1 MFITRVE
8 LENIKSYRHAVIELR
23 RGTTAIRGQN
33 GAGKTTLVEAIG
45 FALFDYLPYSQ
56 AQFVREGERGGQ
68 VTVTFKSGV
77 DEVEYAVVRRCGTP
91 SAWYVYDPQ
100 IDKRLVEQK
109 ADVIDWLR
117 EHLPLQG
124 DIELGAFFSDALGVQ
139 QGTFTSDFLAAPA
152 IRKRKF
158 DALLQIEDY
167 RKAFEKLRE
176 TQSHLQD
183 SVHEA
188 DLRVQALEAE
198 TAHVAVWRDEV
209 AAQRAEEDAS
219 RERED
224 ELTIQYEQA
233 QQERAALEC
242 LKKEINDLAN
252 EVSAARSRWELA
264 QQAFSQAKRDFD
276 EAQVAQQTLE
286 ACAADYT
293 LYQESQTALQV
304 AYKQQR
310 HLQDLRAQQAERQRA
325 RATAQTNAEHAQ
337 AQLTQAAAA
346 RREMKRLAPMV
357 EEQALLEQQMS
368 TAQQQ
373 MRRLGDVEQEVLR
386 LEADCAQRA
395 DEVAG
400 QARRLAEIDAQRAE
414 ASLLAERRAEV
425 ERLRLDVQLRGERER
440 EQSEVRRSMADG
452 EEQRQ
457 KADAAVV
464 KGKAD
469 VEKLIAT
476 RPVVATLPAL
486 EREWNELRQQVMLL
500 TGNIKR
506 HNESKLQSAG
516 GQCPFLQEPCLN
528 IRQKG
533 LLSLETY
540 FDGLIARD
548 QAALAPLE
556 AREADLDRQVQ
567 DVRLKKSYVDRF
579 DEFEQRLLDA
589 QEQQERLRQEMQRLK
604 ARERELVKLLSASSG
619 SAAKLPEAQALLKRS
634 DEADKEV
641 RSLAGLLSQHESAK
655 RHLDEQRARLEQ
667 LRAERLDLAD
677 APVRASQAN
686 QRLSVLGDPRREYAQ
701 QEGIVVQEPGARKL
715 LASATELVAL
725 ADAALA
731 DLETQLAPYLGL
743 EERILRLNR
752 QADESRSG
760 YQTYL
765 AHEQM
770 AAKMA
775 ERQQVYQATLKAER
789 VAHEDHIQAEQRHI
803 SKAASYE
810 QQEWERVERRVE
822 HLYGARME
830 LREKLRTLR
839 AEITRKEQQIA
850 AAQEKLAELD
860 AAKAEHA
867 ELGET
872 REMLQQFRETIRD
885 AGPHVMKELLKQI
898 SKGANRIFG
907 DILGDRSVELSWEED
922 YEIVLRTRGQER
934 SFAQLSGGEQ
944 MSAALA
950 VRLALLK
957 TLAKLDVA
965 FFDEPTQ
972 SMDETRRGNLA
983 EQIRRVRGF
992 NQLLVISHDDTFEQG
1007 LDSVIYLQ
1015 KRDGE
1020 TVVGDADMALAG
1032 NLVEVGVDGAG
1043 DY

>member
-8 LENIKSYRHAVIELR
+8 LENIKSYRHASVELR

-45 FALFDYLPYSQ
+45 FALFDYLPYNQ
-56 AQFVREGERGGQ
+56 AQFVREGERSGQ

-77 DEVEYAVVRRCGTP
+77 DDVEYAVVRRCGTP

-124 DIELGAFFSDALGVQ
+124 EIELGAFFSDALGVQ

-167 RKAFEKLRE
+167 RKAFEKLRD
-176 TQSHLQD
+176 TQSHLQQ
-183 SVHEA
+183 SAHEA
-188 DLRVQALEAE
+188 DLRVQALETE
-198 TAHVAVWRDEV
+198 TAHVAVWRDEL
-209 AAQRAEEDAS
+209 AAQRDELDAGTGRLFALED
-219 RERED
+219 ERE
-224 ELTIQYEQA
+224 QAEQ
-233 QQERAALEC
+233 QRAAFDRLE
-242 LKKEINDLAN
+242 KEIEKLA
-252 EVSAARSRWELA
+252 SDAAAAEGKWELA
-264 QQAFSQAKRDFD
+264 KQTLDQATHDLD
-276 EAQVAQQTLE
+276 EAQAAQRTLE
-286 ACAADYT
+286 ANAEDYT
-293 LYQESQTALQV
+293 LYQESQVALQV
-304 AYKQQR
+304 AYAQQR
-310 HLQDLRAQQAERQRA
+310 IQQDLRERQAVQQRE
-325 RATAQTNAEHAQ
+325 RATAQANAQHAEVQLAQ
-337 AQLTQAAAA
+337 ASEAQRKLK
-346 RREMKRLAPMV
+346 MLAPLV
-357 EEQALLEQQMS
+357 KEQARLEQQIS
-368 TAQQQ
+368 VAQQQ
-373 MRRLGDVEQEVLR
+373 IKHLLDVEQVHMR
-386 LEADCAQRA
+386 LEADCA
-395 DEVAG
+395 
-400 QARRLAEIDAQRAE
+400 RLAEEVTKQAQRIAEIETQRAE
-414 ASLLAERRAEV
+414 AALLAERRDEV
-425 ERLRLDVQLRGERER
+425 ERLSLEVKRRSDWERELP
-440 EQSEVRRSMADG
+440 EVRGSLDG
-452 EEQRQ
+452 AEAQRQ
-457 KADAAVV
+457 KADAAVM
-464 KGKAD
+464 KRKAD
-469 VEKLIAT
+469 VDKLLANQA
-476 RPVVATLPAL
+476 VVATLPKL

-516 GQCPFLQEPCLN
+516 GHCPFLKEPCLN

-533 LLSLETY
+533 MLSLETY

-548 QAALAPLE
+548 QAALVPLE
-556 AREADLDRQVQ
+556 AREAALDQQVQ
-567 DVRLKKSYVDRF
+567 DVRLKKSYVDRL
-579 DEFEQRLLDA
+579 DEYEQRLLEARD
-589 QEQQERLRQEMQRLK
+589 QQEHLRQEMQRLK
-604 ARERELVKLLSASSG
+604 TREQELVTQLNAASKN
-619 SAAKLPEAQALLKRS
+619 AAKLPQAQALLQRS
-634 DEADKEV
+634 DDADKEV
-641 RSLAGLLSQHESAK
+641 RMLAGLLSQHESAQ
-655 RHLDEQRARLEQ
+655 RHLDGQRQRLEQ
-667 LRAERLDLAD
+667 LSTERLELAG
-677 APVRASQAN
+677 APAREAEASQ
-686 QRLSVLGDPRREYAQ
+686 QLSALGDPRREYAQ
-701 QEGIVVQEPGARKL
+701 QEGIAAQEEGAREL
-715 LASATELVAL
+715 LQSASLQVSL
-725 ADAALA
+725 ADEAFA
-731 DLETQLAPYLGL
+731 DLEVQLAPYIGL
-743 EERILRLNR
+743 DERIMQLN
-752 QADESRSG
+752 QQTQQSRSG

-765 AHEQM
+765 TYEQM
-770 AAKMA
+770 AGKTP
-775 ERQQVYQATLKAER
+775 ERQRAHDAALKAAR
-789 VAHEDHIQAEQRHI
+789 LAHECYARARQQHAT
-803 SKAASYE
+803 KAASYDPQALVE
-810 QQEWERVERRVE
+810 ARQRVEYLV
-822 HLYGARME
+822 GAWAE
-830 LREKLRTLR
+830 LREKLRGLR
-839 AEITRKEQQIA
+839 EEIGKKEQQIA
-850 AAQEKLAELD
+850 AVQEKLAELD
-860 AAKAEHA
+860 AAKAERA

-992 NQLLVISHDDTFEQG
+992 NQLIVISHDDTFEQG

-1020 TVVGDADMALAG
+1020 TVIGDADMALAG
-1032 NLVEVGVDGAG
+1032 SLVEIGIDGAG

>member
-8 LENIKSYRHAVIELR
+8 LENIKSYRHASIELR

-56 AQFVREGERGGQ
+56 AQFVREGERSGQ

-77 DEVEYAVVRRCGTP
+77 DDVEYAVVRRCGTP

-124 DIELGAFFSDALGVQ
+124 EMELGAFFSDALGVQ

-167 RKAFEKLRE
+167 RKAFEKLRD
-176 TQSHLQD
+176 TQSHLQQL
-183 SVHEA
+183 VHEA
-188 DLRVQALEAE
+188 DLRVQALEDE
-198 TAHVAVWRDEV
+198 TAHVAVWRDEL
-209 AAQRAEEDAS
+209 AAQRAEHDAGQ
-219 RERED
+219 ERMD
-224 ELTIQYEQA
+224 ELEIQRDQA
-233 QQERAALEC
+233 DQQRAALDR
-242 LKKEINDLAN
+242 LRQEIDKLAFD
-252 EVSAARSRWELA
+252 VSSAESKWELA
-264 QQAFSQAKRDFD
+264 KQALDQAQRDLD
-276 EAQVAQQTLE
+276 EAQAAQQMLE
-286 ACAADYT
+286 ESAEDYT
-293 LYQESQTALQV
+293 LYQESQAALQA
-304 AYKQQR
+304 AYAQQR
-310 HLQDLRAQQAERQRA
+310 DQQDLRARQAEHQQE
-325 RATAQTNAEHAQ
+325 RATEQANARHAEAQLAQ
-337 AQLTQAAAA
+337 AADA
-346 RREMKRLAPMV
+346 RREMTTLAPLV
-357 EEQALLEQQMS
+357 EEQIRLEQQINA
-368 TAQQQ
+368 AQQHVQ
-373 MRRLGDVEQEVLR
+373 RLREVEQAHMR
-386 LEADCAQRA
+386 LEADCARLTE
-395 DEVAG
+395 DVAK
-400 QARRLAEIDAQRAE
+400 QAQQIAAIEAQRAE
-414 ASLLAERRAEV
+414 AGLLAERRAEV
-425 ERLRLDVQLRGERER
+425 EQLSLEVRQRADRER
-440 EQSEVRRSMADG
+440 ELPEVRDSLDG
-452 EEQRQ
+452 TKAQRE

-464 KGKAD
+464 KKQTD
-469 VEKLIAT
+469 VEKLLANQA
-476 RPVVATLPAL
+476 VVATLPKL
-486 EREWNELRQQVMLL
+486 ERDWNELRQQVMLL

-506 HNESKLQSAG
+506 HHESKLQSAG
-516 GQCPFLQEPCLN
+516 GQCPFLKEPCLN

-556 AREADLDRQVQ
+556 AKEATLDQQVQ
-567 DVRLKKSYVDRF
+567 DVRLKKSYVDRL
-579 DEFEQRLLDA
+579 DDYEQALRDA
-589 QEQQERLRQEMQRLK
+589 QNQQEYLRQETQRHQ
-604 ARERELVKLLSASSG
+604 ARERELVTFLSAASK
-619 SAAKLPEAQALLKRS
+619 SAARLPEAQALLKRS
-634 DEADKEV
+634 DEGDKQV
-641 RSLAGLLSQHESAK
+641 RALAGLLSKQESDQ
-655 RHLDEQRARLEQ
+655 RYLDEQRQRLEQ
-667 LRAERLDLAD
+667 LRAERLELAD
-677 APVRASQAN
+677 APAREAQAAK
-686 QRLSVLGDPRREYAQ
+686 QLSALGDPRREYAK
-701 QEGIVVQEPGARKL
+701 QEGIVALEPSAREL
-715 LASATELVAL
+715 LQRASRLASLADEAL
-725 ADAALA
+725 AG
-731 DLETQLAPYLGL
+731 LEAQLAPYAGL
-743 EERILRLNR
+743 DERITRLNQ
-752 QADESRSG
+752 QAEQSRLG

-765 AHEQM
+765 AYEQM
-770 AAKMA
+770 AGKTP
-775 ERQQVYQATLKAER
+775 ERLRAHDAALKAER
-789 VAHEDHIQAEQRHI
+789 SAYEGSAQARQRHAAR
-803 SKAASYE
+803 AASFDPQALVE
-810 QQEWERVERRVE
+810 AGQRVEYLV
-822 HLYGARME
+822 GAHAE
-830 LREKLRTLR
+830 LRERLRGLR
-839 AEITRKEQQIA
+839 EEIGKKEQQIA
-850 AAQEKLAELD
+850 AAQEKLAELE

-992 NQLLVISHDDTFEQG
+992 NQLIVISHDDTFEQG

-1015 KRDGE
+1015 KREGE

-1032 NLVEVGVDGAG
+1032 SLVEIGIDSAG
-1043 DY
+1043 EY

>member
-8 LENIKSYRHAVIELR
+8 LENIKSYRHASIELR

-56 AQFVREGERGGQ
+56 AQFVREGERSGQ

-77 DEVEYAVVRRCGTP
+77 DDMEYAVVRRCGTP
-91 SAWYVYDPQ
+91 SAWYIYDPQ

-109 ADVIDWLR
+109 ADVVDWLR

-124 DIELGAFFSDALGVQ
+124 EIELGAFFSDALGVQ

-152 IRKRKF
+152 LRKRKF

-176 TQSHLQD
+176 TQSHLQQLA
-183 SVHEA
+183 HEA

-198 TAHVAVWRDEV
+198 TAHVAVWREEV
-209 AAQRAEEDAS
+209 AAQRAEEDAG
-219 RERED
+219 REEAD
-224 ELTIQYEQA
+224 KLASEYEQV
-233 QQERAALEC
+233 QQERAALER
-242 LKKEINDLAN
+242 LKKEIDELAN
-252 EVSAARSRWELA
+252 DVSIAQSKWELA
-264 QQAFSQAKRDFD
+264 QQAFYQARRDFD
-276 EAQVAQQTLE
+276 EAQAAQQTLE

-293 LYQESQTALQV
+293 LYQESQTALQA
-304 AYKQQR
+304 AYAQQR
-310 HLQDLRAQQAERQRA
+310 LQQDLRTRQAERQQA
-325 RATAQTNAEHAQ
+325 RAAAQANVEHAQ
-337 AQLTQAAAA
+337 AQLAQAEAA
-346 RREMKRLAPMV
+346 RREMKRLAPRI
-357 EEQALLEQQMS
+357 EEQALLEQQIS
-368 TAQQQ
+368 VAQQQ
-373 MRRLGDVEQEVLR
+373 IRRLAEVEQEALR

-395 DEVAG
+395 EEVAG
-400 QARRLAEIDAQRAE
+400 QARRIAEIDAQRAE
-414 ASLLAERRAEV
+414 AALLTERREEV
-425 ERLRLDVQLRGERER
+425 ERLSLEVQRRADWDREL
-440 EQSEVRRSMADG
+440 SEVRVSLASV

-464 KGKAD
+464 KRKAD
-469 VEKLIAT
+469 VEKLLAT
-476 RPVVATLPAL
+476 RPVAATLPTL

-516 GQCPFLQEPCLN
+516 GQCPFLKEPCLN

-540 FDGLIARD
+540 FDGLIERD
-548 QAALAPLE
+548 QKALAPLE

-567 DVRLKKSYVDRF
+567 DVRLKKSYVDRL
-579 DEFEQRLLDA
+579 DEYEQRLLEA
-589 QEQQERLRQEMQRLK
+589 QEQQERLHQDMQRLK
-604 ARERELVKLLSASSG
+604 AHERELVTQLRATSK
-619 SAAKLPEAQALLKRS
+619 SAAQLPEAQALLKRS
-634 DEADKEV
+634 DDADKEM
-641 RSLAGLLSQHESAK
+641 RSLAGLLSQHESAR
-655 RHLDEQRARLEQ
+655 RHLDEQRTRLEQ
-667 LRAERLDLAD
+667 LRTERLDLAD
-677 APVRASQAN
+677 APMRATEAS
-686 QRLSVLGDPRREYAQ
+686 QRLSLLGDPRREYAQ
-701 QEGIVVQEPGARKL
+701 QEGVVAQEPGARKL
-715 LASATELVAL
+715 LASAGELVAL

-731 DLETQLAPYLGL
+731 ELETQLAPYVGL
-743 EERILRLNR
+743 DERITRLNQ
-752 QADESRSG
+752 QAAQSRIG

-765 AHEQM
+765 AYEQM
-770 AAKMA
+770 AGKMP
-775 ERQQVYQATLKAER
+775 ERQRAYNAALKAER
-789 VAHEDHIQAEQRHI
+789 AAHADYTQAQQQHAA
-803 SKAASYE
+803 KAASYNP
-810 QQEWERVERRVE
+810 QEWEEAEQRAV
-822 HLYGARME
+822 HLYGAQAE
-830 LREKLRTLR
+830 LREKLRGLR

-850 AAQEKLAELD
+850 AAQEKLAEL
-860 AAKAEHA
+860 AAARAEHG

-885 AGPHVMKELLKQI
+885 AGPYVMKELLKQI
-898 SKGANRIFG
+898 SKGANHIFG
-907 DILGDRSVELSWEED
+907 DILGDRSVELSWEDD

-992 NQLLVISHDDTFEQG
+992 NQLIVISHDDTFEQG

-1020 TVVGDADMALAG
+1020 TIVGEADMAL
-1032 NLVEVGVDGAG
+1032 VGSFAEIGLDGAG
-1043 DY
+1043 E